1 MKCLDEILFNEM
13 VEEDSAN
20 IFHMDNSSIDTLSD
34 FGEDE
39 DFGNAILDDDEYS
52 AYEDPDFDLNHE
64 EED

>member
-1 MKCLDEILFNEM
+1 M

-20 IFHMDNSSIDTLSD
+20 IFFFFYSSIDTLSD

-39 DFGNAILDDDEYS
+39 DFGNAILDDDEDS

>member
-1 MKCLDEILFNEM
+1 M

-39 DFGNAILDDDEYS
+39 DFGNAILDDDEDS